1 MTYRAMYR
9 PKDWQVSKVYAA
21 ENAAFLSDRPFFKSN
36 EDVQVFVDKMIKSAW
51 FQRRFKSTR
60 SIRVLRNHG
69 GTRAYGNHNGGAA
82 YIKLPSSDWGR
93 SWPVVLHEIG
103 HAVTPRWV
111 RGVETPWH
119 GREFCHNFLEL
130 VNHCMGKEAADRLKA
145 EYKKLK
151 VQWRKKRVLAPETVE
166 KMRERGRALAA
177 KQHGRIHLTVVRV
190 PDGVDKTWP
199 QLSLDLND

>member
-1 MTYRAMYR
+1 MTYRATYQ
-9 PKDWQVSKVYAA
+9 PKDWQRSKVYAA

-103 HAVTPRWV
+103 HAVTPRYT
-111 RGVETPWH
+111 RGVLVPRLGTGTALGPWPLRGLP
-119 GREFCHNFLEL
+119 GRVRTVWPGPRH
-130 VNHCMGKEAADRLKA
+130 
-145 EYKKLK
+145 
-151 VQWRKKRVLAPETVE
+151 VLDSRTRP
-166 KMRERGRALAA
+166 R
-177 KQHGRIHLTVVRV
+177 Q
-190 PDGVDKTWP
+190 
-199 QLSLDLND
+199 